1 MAAFTEAYQS
11 TDGQKNHLGDAISMV
26 MAARRMAEVERDRA
40 EDLAERNQTSLE
52 EAGIEKD
59 TSSRQHCFIPL
70 VVIGLMIRKKRSK
83 I

>member
-40 EDLAERNQTSLE
+40 EDLAERNQTS
-52 EAGIEKD
+52 
-59 TSSRQHCFIPL
+59 
-70 VVIGLMIRKKRSK
+70 
-83 I
+83 